1 MAQKEFPKLNLSLA
15 FVELEIIHQTSRV
28 RQQNDPVTINKTKK
42 QPGETNYPLLG
53 SVPVTGKYVII

>member
-28 RQQNDPVTINKTKK
+28 RQQNDPVTIK
-42 QPGETNYPLLG
+42 
-53 SVPVTGKYVII
+53 